1 MSFEEN
7 YFDFSYS
14 IGSLE
19 HFTEDGIEKVIDK
32 LHKCTRIA
40 SYHMMPTSR
49 DNKNQGW
56 MKTYQTFIITIKI
69 GGSRNSKK
77 NFQEFML

>member
-40 SYHMMPTSR
+40 SYHLR
-49 DNKNQGW
+49 CLHQE
-56 MKTYQTFIITIKI
+56 IIKI
-69 GGSRNSKK
+69 KDG
-77 NFQEFML
+77 